1 MGRKAGA
8 PNKLTT
14 QVKEKLEELIDGIV
28 NSIDIEELTT
38 NQKIKMLQIALQY
51 TLPRLQAMMIKEEQK
66 EDEPIFI
73 EVYERDKNKNEEVWK
88 DNFNVTSTHTIK
100 RKP

>member
-8 PNKLTT
+8 PNKVTT

-38 NQKIKMLQIALQY
+38 NQKIKMLQISLQY
-51 TLPRLQAMMIKEEQK
+51 TLSRMQASVISNER
-66 EDEPIFI
+66 EDLPLFI
-73 EVYERDKNKNEEVWK
+73 ED
-88 DNFNVTSTHTIK
+88 I
-100 RKP
+100 